1 MPKYRYKCADCDA
14 VFEAVHSIKERLS
27 DCLTCGVVDS
37 LTRIPYDIVT
47 KVNKNITKTKVGD
60 IVKEKIEEFKKDLKK
75 QKNDLKN
82 EEFTKK

>member
-1 MPKYRYKCADCDA
+1 M
-14 VFEAVHSIKERLS
+14 
-27 DCLTCGVVDS
+27 VDS